1 MHGIQARECVQRT
14 SFVLTGNNAVEL
26 IDKKIVGGY
35 RSPWRRFCP
44 NALSIAAS
52 FATTIGSPP
61 ERLPALEED
70 NTMLMRI
77 SLKCIQQLGLALC
90 ITVCSYNV
98 NAARA
103 ENKITFAYSSIGSM
117 ATAVWMAK
125 ETKAFEKYGIQA
137 DIIFISSGPVVVQSL
152 IGGDLQGGS
161 GASNAVINA
170 VLNGAPIV
178 AVAATANR
186 PYHRLWVQPE
196 IKKIEDL
203 RGKTLGV
210 TRFGSITDNLTRILL
225 RRNGLEGAVNVR
237 QMGGTMEVAAA
248 FQNRAIAG
256 AVTSDLRVDPSVQPK
271 LLVKLIDMGIPYS
284 MNMIAVSR
292 DYYRRN
298 PETVEGMVKAYA
310 EGVAAMNQQKE
321 KAFKVIAKY
330 ARMTDP
336 KMIEDHYRDSVTYL
350 DRIPRAEPEAVQTI
364 LEFMGKKGTPVETF
378 QDNTIVDRLVREGFF
393 EKLYKKS

>member
-1 MHGIQARECVQRT
+1 
-14 SFVLTGNNAVEL
+14 
-26 IDKKIVGGY
+26 
-35 RSPWRRFCP
+35 
-44 NALSIAAS
+44 
-52 FATTIGSPP
+52 
-61 ERLPALEED
+61 
-70 NTMLMRI
+70 MRI
-77 SLKCIQQLGLALC
+77 RLKCIHWVAFALC
-90 ITVCSYNV
+90 IGVCSHNDHV
-98 NAARA
+98 ARG
-103 ENKITFAYSSIGSM
+103 ESKITFAYSSIGPM

-170 VLNGAPIV
+170 VLSGAPIV
-178 AVAATANR
+178 AVAGTANR

-196 IKKIEDL
+196 IKRVEDL

-237 QMGGTMEVAAA
+237 QMGGTLEVAAA
-248 FQNRAIAG
+248 FQNRAISG
-256 AVTSDLRVDPSVQPK
+256 AVTSDLRVDPSVQPR

-292 DYYRRN
+292 EYYRRN

-321 KAFKVIAKY
+321 RALKVIAKY

-350 DRIPRAEPEAVQTI
+350 DRIPQAEPEAVQTI
-364 LEFMGKKGTPVETF
+364 LEFMGKKGTPLETF
-378 QDNTIVDRLVREGFF
+378 QDNTIVDRLLREGFF
-393 EKLYKKS
+393 DRLYKKS

>member
-1 MHGIQARECVQRT
+1 MRIICKCICLLV
-14 SFVLTGNNAVEL
+14 FVLLTG
-26 IDKKIVGGY
+26 
-35 RSPWRRFCP
+35 FCSQSTRV
-44 NALSIAAS
+44 A
-52 FATTIGSPP
+52 
-61 ERLPALEED
+61 
-70 NTMLMRI
+70 
-77 SLKCIQQLGLALC
+77 Q
-90 ITVCSYNV
+90 
-98 NAARA
+98 A
-103 ENKITFAYSSIGSM
+103 ETKITFAYSSIGSM

-170 VLNGAPIV
+170 VLSGAPIV
-178 AVAATANR
+178 AIAATANR

-196 IKKIEDL
+196 IKRMEDL

-237 QMGGTMEVAAA
+237 QMGGTLEVAAA

-271 LLVKLIDMGIPYS
+271 LLVKLIDLGIPYS

-321 KAFKVIAKY
+321 RTLKVIAKY

-364 LEFMGKKGTPVETF
+364 LEFMGKKGTLIETF
-378 QDNTIVDRLVREGFF
+378 QDNTIVDRLEREGFF
-393 EKLYKKS
+393 EKLYKKF